1 LGCVAPSW
9 QEIFFG
15 AILFAFFDLI
25 LGPSSPSA
33 FGISPKGRKEKEAC
47 YKKLNRNQTATLS
60 SWKDLY
66 MLHNKP
72 QPNIPLLWRGWGG
85 F

>member
-1 LGCVAPSW
+1 MG
-9 QEIFFG
+9 EIV
-15 AILFAFFDLI
+15 DLI
-25 LGPSSPSA
+25 LDPLSPSA
-33 FGISPKGRKEKEAC
+33 FGVSPKGRKEKEAC
-47 YKKLNRNQTATLS
+47 DKKLNRNQTATLS